1 MVWWGYDIMEG
12 DTPLD
17 CQGDI
22 QDYLADPDLVAIV
35 REDRA
40 TCMEDMDAVSASAN
54 AALKFP
60 VNVIAAMK
68 AIQDGELC
76 DYDQTIAMQVLGE
89 MVMCSGG
96 VLPQEVRAACV
107 AAAEAEMQYSD
118 KGRKA
123 EGERDKCLKA
133 YIARVWAFVDGVAFE
148 PTGEGLFAKIGQA
161 LGTAEDSL
169 INTNR

>member
-1 MVWWGYDIMEG
+1 MGWWGYDIMEG

-17 CQGDI
+17 CQGEI
-22 QDYLADPDLVAIV
+22 QDFLADPALVEIANS
-35 REDRA
+35 DRA
-40 TCMEDMDAVSASAN
+40 TWMEDMDAVAQSCEM
-54 AALKFP
+54 ALKNAD
-60 VNVIAAMK
+60 NVISTMK

-118 KGRKA
+118 KGWKA

-148 PTGEGLFAKIGQA
+148 PTSEGLFAKIDQA
-161 LGTAEDSL
+161 LGAAEEGL